1 MSIIGIINKEKW
13 ELNDMKLLTTMVLVL
28 GTLAFLL
35 GCIFQSKIKI
45 SHGYIRLQNNT
56 LVLSSVLFWGVYCG
70 YLFMRKESMVTEIW
84 NMLTS
89 KVKVIKK
96 TDAK

>member
-1 MSIIGIINKEKW
+1 MLLVQYFSLYKNVNKAFKNIHYMRIIVAII
-13 ELNDMKLLTTMVLVL
+13 L
-28 GTLAFLL
+28 GTVCSVWLKNANLNSF
-35 GCIFQSKIKI
+35 F
-45 SHGYIRLQNNT
+45 T